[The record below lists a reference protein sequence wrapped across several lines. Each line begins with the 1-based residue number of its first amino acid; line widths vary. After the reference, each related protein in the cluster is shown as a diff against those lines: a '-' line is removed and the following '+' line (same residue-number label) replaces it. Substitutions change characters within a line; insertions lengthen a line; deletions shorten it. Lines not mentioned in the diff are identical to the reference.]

1 MPPLPRCTHPLSNDV
16 VARLRSKP
24 HDQLAWGDLYRKLR
38 PAVYYTA
45 YKLSRGN
52 VAIAEDITQDTF
64 LRFLDYGDL
73 SRIPDEAHATA
84 YLRQT
89 ARRLLCDRRYGTEIT
104 TSNPEEALEYASY
117 DDEDR
122 YHILWDLEQLSPEL
136 TDADRQL
143 LAWLIEEWTIEEIA
157 AALNISYS
165 AAGVRLH
172 RLKKRLR
179 QKFKDL

>member
-1 MPPLPRCTHPLSNDV
+1 MSGDV

-24 HDQLAWGDLYRKLR
+24 HDQLAWGEFYRKLR

-45 YKLSRGN
+45 YKLSGGN

-89 ARRLLCDRRYGTEIT
+89 ARRLLYDKRYDTEIT
-104 TSNPEEALEYASY
+104 TPTAEEALEYASY
-117 DDEDR
+117 ESYDDEDR
-122 YHILWDLEQLSPEL
+122 YHLLWDLEQLSAEL

-143 LAWLIEEWTIEEIA
+143 LAWLIEGRTIEEIA
-157 AALNISYS
+157 TALNISYQ

-179 QKFKDL
+179 KKLKDL

>member
-1 MPPLPRCTHPLSNDV
+1 M
-16 VARLRSKP
+16 ARLRSNAR
-24 HDQLAWGDLYRKLR
+24 DQRAWGEFYRKLR
-38 PAVYYTA
+38 PPVYYTA
-45 YKLSRGN
+45 YKLSGGN

-64 LRFLDYGDL
+64 LRFLDYGAL

-89 ARRLLCDRRYGTEIT
+89 ARRLLCDRRYGREIT
-104 TSNPEEALEYASY
+104 TSNPEEALEHESY

-122 YHILWDLEQLSPEL
+122 YHLLWDLEQLSPEL
-136 TDADRQL
+136 TEADRQL

-157 AALNISYS
+157 AALKISYS

-172 RLKKRLR
+172 RLKRRLR
-179 QKFKDL
+179 QKFKGL